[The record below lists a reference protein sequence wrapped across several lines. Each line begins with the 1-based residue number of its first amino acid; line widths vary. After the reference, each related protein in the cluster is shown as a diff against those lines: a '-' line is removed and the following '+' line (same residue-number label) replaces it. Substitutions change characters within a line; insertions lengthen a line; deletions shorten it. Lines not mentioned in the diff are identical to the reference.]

1 MYIHVYIY
9 WYSMRKLNLKQKQ
22 LNLSDEIIVFFEKKV
37 TRFGNGAKID
47 CPKEFLGKRVY
58 VVICKN

>member
-1 MYIHVYIY
+1 MYICYPI
-9 WYSMRKLNLKQKQ
+9 MRKLKLQPKK
-22 LNLSDEIIVFFEKKV
+22 LNLTDEIIGFFEKKV

-58 VVICKN
+58 VVICKK